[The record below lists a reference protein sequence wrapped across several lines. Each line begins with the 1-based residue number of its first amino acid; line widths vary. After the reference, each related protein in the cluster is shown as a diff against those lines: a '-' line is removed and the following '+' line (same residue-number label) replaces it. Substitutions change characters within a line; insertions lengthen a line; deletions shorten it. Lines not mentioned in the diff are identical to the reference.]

1 MMKFFF
7 NAINNRFSSKITN
20 QNELFAD
27 RIIISKG
34 IMDFRIMLHLLIICL
49 DKQLLKAVTSHF
61 DTIDPKG
68 NSISTQK
75 YNLLVDVFTSL
86 VINIQHCFH

>member
-1 MMKFFF
+1 
-7 NAINNRFSSKITN
+7 
-20 QNELFAD
+20 
-27 RIIISKG
+27 
-34 IMDFRIMLHLLIICL
+34 MLHLLIICL